1 MIGGCRT
8 LFCFALVLVGTG
20 VWWGF
25 NRSPPVRNAPPPVGP
40 IVALG
45 DSLTFGIGAGA
56 RQGYVDRLQVLLR
69 RPIINS
75 GVPADTI
82 ADGARRV
89 EADVLAHRPTIV
101 IVLLGGNDLIQHLEL
116 DRSFKTLAD
125 VIRRIQDRGAMVV
138 LVGLQGLSPIG
149 VVGARYKRL
158 ARETESLYVPD
169 ILDGILGRQDF
180 MADQI
185 HPNADGYRIMAD
197 QIEKVL
203 APYVEGW

>member
-1 MIGGCRT
+1 MIGGRRA
-8 LFCFALVLVGTG
+8 LFCFALVLVGAG
-20 VWWGF
+20 AWWGF
-25 NRSPPVRNAPPPVGP
+25 NRSPHVRNAPPAVGP

-56 RQGYVDRLQVLLR
+56 EQGYVDRLQKLLR

-82 ADGARRV
+82 ADGARRL

-101 IVLLGGNDLIQHLEL
+101 IVCLGGNDLIQRLDP

-125 VIRRIQDRGAMVV
+125 VVRRIQDRGAMVV
-138 LVGLQGLSPIG
+138 LVGLRGLSPIG
-149 VVGARYKRL
+149 GVGARYKRL

-169 ILDGILGRQDF
+169 ILNGILGRRDL

-197 QIEKVL
+197 RIAKAL